1 MGCEDICSQH
11 GCIHELVEPHIVVMN
26 TLNKHLEGN
35 NKVSI
40 EWQEKA
46 NW

>member
-1 MGCEDICSQH
+1 LQH
-11 GCIHELVEPHIVVMN
+11 GCIHELAKLHIVVMN
-26 TLNKHLEGN
+26 TLNKHHEGN
-35 NKVSI
+35 NKVGR